1 MSMMKSLKLLVVT
14 LSIAMLMPISACVT
28 SPPPTT
34 VPTPMPML
42 TEGEA
47 ELVVATYMVSH
58 VGLPLVKNCLGDV
71 GDLISHETSYHESG
85 NWKVQVNSCL
95 FIVDDSTGKV
105 TGP

>member
-1 MSMMKSLKLLVVT
+1 MKSLKLLVVT
-14 LSIAMLMPISACVT
+14 LSIAMLMAVSACAT
-28 SPPPTT
+28 TPPI
-34 VPTPMPML
+34 TPVSTQML
-42 TEGEA
+42 TDGEA

-71 GDLISHETSYHESG
+71 GDPISHETSYHESG

>member
-1 MSMMKSLKLLVVT
+1 MKSLKLLMVT
-14 LSIAMLMPISACVT
+14 LIIAMLMAVSACVT
-28 SPPPTT
+28 PPPPTP
-34 VPTPMPML
+34 VPTPML
-42 TEGEA
+42 TDGEA

-71 GDLISHETSYHESG
+71 GDPISHETSYHESG
-85 NWKVQVNSCL
+85 KWKVQVNSCL

>member
-1 MSMMKSLKLLVVT
+1 MKSLKLVVVT
-14 LSIAMLMPISACVT
+14 LSIAMLMGVSACGT
-28 SPPPTT
+28 PPPPTA
-34 VPTPMPML
+34 VPTPML
-42 TEGEA
+42 TDGEA

-58 VGLPLVKNCLGDV
+58 VGLPLAKNCLGDV
-71 GDLISHETSYHESG
+71 GDPISHETSYHESG

>member
-1 MSMMKSLKLLVVT
+1 MKSLKLLVVT
-14 LSIAMLMPISACVT
+14 LIIAMLMAVSACAT
-28 SPPPTT
+28 PPPPTP
-34 VPTPMPML
+34 VPTQML
-42 TEGEA
+42 TDGEA

-71 GDLISHETSYHESG
+71 GDPISHETSYHESG